1 MAQALFVTRKDL
13 VKFTSVSGGVDTDKF
28 IQYVKIAQDIHIQN
42 FLGTDLY
49 NKISADIVASPSTLT
64 GDYLTLVED
73 HVKPMLIHWAMVEF
87 LPFSAY
93 TIANKGVYKNTSENS
108 ESVTKE
114 EVDFLIQKE
123 RITAQYYT
131 DRFISYMS
139 FNASTKFPEYYSNNN
154 DDIYPD
160 KDANFAGWVL

>member
-13 VKFTSVSGGVDTDKF
+13 VKFTSVSGGVDSDKF
-28 IQYVKIAQDIHIQN
+28 IQYIKIAQDIHIQN

-49 NKISADIVASPSTLT
+49 NKISADIVADTLT
-64 GDYLTLVED
+64 GDYLSLVTD

-93 TIANKGVYKNTSENS
+93 TIANKGVYKNTSENAD
-108 ESVTKE
+108 SVTKE
-114 EVDFLIQKE
+114 EVDFLVEKE
-123 RITAQYYT
+123 RKTAQYYT
-131 DRFISYMS
+131 DRFINYMS
-139 FNASTKFPEYYSNNN
+139 FNASSKFPEYYTNNN
-154 DDIYPD
+154 DDVYPD

>member
-28 IQYVKIAQDIHIQN
+28 IQYIKIAQDIHIQN

-49 NKISADIVASPSTLT
+49 NKISADIVADSLT
-64 GDYLTLVED
+64 GDYLSLVTD

-93 TIANKGVYKNTSENS
+93 TIANKGVYKNTSENAD
-108 ESVTKE
+108 SVTKE
-114 EVDFLIQKE
+114 EVDFLVEKE
-123 RITAQYYT
+123 RKTAQYYT
-131 DRFISYMS
+131 DRFINYMS
-139 FNASTKFPEYYSNNN
+139 FNASSKFPEYYTNNN
-154 DDIYPD
+154 DDVYPD

>member
-13 VKFTSVSGGVDTDKF
+13 VKFTSVSCGVDTDKF
-28 IQYVKIAQDIHIQN
+28 IQYIKIAQDIHIQN

-49 NKISADIVASPSTLT
+49 NKISADIVADTLT
-64 GDYLTLVED
+64 GDYLSLVTD

-93 TIANKGVYKNTSENS
+93 TIANKGVYKNTSENAD
-108 ESVTKE
+108 SVTKD
-114 EVDFLIQKE
+114 EVDFLVEKE
-123 RITAQYYT
+123 RKTAQYYT
-131 DRFISYMS
+131 DRFINYMS
-139 FNASTKFPEYYSNNN
+139 FNASSKFPEYYTNNN
-154 DDIYPD
+154 DDVYPD